1 MKRRVAF
8 WNVERELGK
17 LKTNNRKICEHGL
30 GAYFSNVIYSVNA
43 MF

>member
-17 LKTNNRKICEHGL
+17 LKTNSRKICEHDL
-30 GAYFSNVIYSVNA
+30 GAYFSNAIYSVIA
-43 MF
+43 KF